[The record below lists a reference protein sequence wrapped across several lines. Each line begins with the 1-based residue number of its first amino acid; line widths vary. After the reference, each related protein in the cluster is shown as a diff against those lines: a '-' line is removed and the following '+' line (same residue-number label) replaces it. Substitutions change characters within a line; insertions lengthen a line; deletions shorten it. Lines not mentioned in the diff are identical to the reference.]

1 MEKTNYEW
9 LVRKLREAETERDK
23 ALEHAE
29 IVELDNLRLRVKLQT
44 IADYVQNVA
53 DFAGDEED
61 IKDLLADN
69 EDDSPCIPEEKT
81 DKSGIPFA

>member
-9 LVRKLREAETERDK
+9 LVRKLRETETERDE
-23 ALEHAE
+23 AIERAQ
-29 IVELDNLRLRVKLQT
+29 IVEIDNLRLRVKLRT

-61 IKDLLADN
+61 IEDLLADD
-69 EDDSPCIPEEKT
+69 EDDCDIPEEKT